1 MKNNLDSRTADLLKD
16 VEQKK
21 QGTLARKEM
30 MDVKPLEFP
39 LLGELKE
46 SNLICDEHLC
56 NLVHFRELKPF
67 CKKCAMEK
75 ILIENKEMTEE
86 AAAKYHKRTTY
97 DWLRKQS
104 IFSDESIKRATF
116 ASYIEDEKETIENK
130 LLARHIAGEYLKGA
144 SYNTV
149 FYGSVGTGKSHLS
162 MAMLQAVNEHSDS
175 FKRCLFVSTDELM
188 RRIKDSF
195 SNKQSPYTE
204 QAMVERLIKADL
216 LVLDDLGAE
225 TGAASTEN
233 VATDYTIRTLN
244 AIVNG
249 RMNKPTIFTTNLSST
264 QLTKMYDKRLISRMF
279 RGSKG
284 HVIKFKNTR
293 DKRTDIDYGF

>member
-21 QGTLARKEM
+21 QDTLARKEM

-56 NLVHFRELKPF
+56 NLVQFRELKPF

-75 ILIENKEMTEE
+75 ILIENNEMTEE

-104 IFSDESIKRATF
+104 IFSDESIRHATF

-130 LLARHIAGEYLKGA
+130 KLARHIAGEYLKGA
-144 SYNTV
+144 TYNTAFSGV
-149 FYGSVGTGKSHLS
+149 VGAGKSHLS
-162 MAMLQAVNEHSDS
+162 MAMLQAVNEFSNPYR
-175 FKRCLFVSTDELM
+175 RCLFVSVDELM

-195 SNKQSPYTE
+195 SNKQSRFSE
-204 QAMVERLIKADL
+204 QSMVERLIKADL

-225 TGAASTEN
+225 TGAISTDKG
-233 VATDYTIRTLN
+233 ATDWTVRTLN

-249 RMNKPTIFTTNLSST
+249 RMDKPTIFTTNLSSAE
-264 QLTKMYDKRLISRMF
+264 LINMYDKRLVSRLF
-279 RGSKG
+279 RGTKG
-284 HVIKFKNTR
+284 HVIKFEKTK

>member
-1 MKNNLDSRTADLLKD
+1 MKNNLDSSTVNLLND
-16 VEQKK
+16 ILTGEH
-21 QGTLARKEM
+21 KE
-30 MDVKPLEFP
+30 DTNSSLQFP
-39 LLGELKE
+39 LLTEISY
-46 SNLICDEHLC
+46 SNLICDEHQC
-56 NLVHFRELKPF
+56 EMIAFRSLEPFCQQCAKEKIELKNG
-67 CKKCAMEK
+67 KMS
-75 ILIENKEMTEE
+75 EE

-104 IFSDESIKRATF
+104 IFSDESIKHATF
-116 ASYIEDEKETIENK
+116 ASYIEDEKETIDNK
-130 LLARHIAGEYLKGA
+130 KLARHIAGEYLKGA

-233 VATDYTIRTLN
+233 GATDYTVRTLN

-264 QLTKMYDKRLISRMF
+264 QLTKMYDRRLISRMF

-284 HVIKFKNTR
+284 HVIKFENTR

>member
-1 MKNNLDSRTADLLKD
+1 MKKNLDSRTADLLKD

-21 QGTLARKEM
+21 RDEHARKEM

-39 LLGELKE
+39 LLDELVE
-46 SNLICDEHLC
+46 TGLICEKHGC
-56 NLVHFRELKPF
+56 QLVTFKGLKPF
-67 CKKCAMEK
+67 CKQCAKEQIEADNEK
-75 ILIENKEMTEE
+75 LAQD

-104 IFSDESIKRATF
+104 IFSDESIKYATF

-130 LLARHIAGEYLKGA
+130 KLARHIAGEYLKGA

-233 VATDYTIRTLN
+233 GATDYTVRTLN

-264 QLTKMYDKRLISRMF
+264 QLTKMYDKRLMSRMF

-284 HVIKFKNTR
+284 HVIIFENTR